1 MKKTVSRKQ
10 FLQQMAWLSGG
21 VAWGMGSMTGRAYA
35 QMPAAFA
42 SAAAGVARGKALVII
57 QLNGGNDGLNTIIPA
72 EDDIYFSK
80 RPDIAIKK
88 ENGLPISNGMYFHP
102 GMTGIKRLYDEGQV
116 SVIQNI
122 GYTNPDRSHFRAT
135 DIWNTGSDAKTVWDE
150 GWAGRYLATKY
161 PGFPMKLPKD
171 PMAVQLGSVESMLFQ
186 SDMGRF
192 GTVFEDPNLFYQL
205 VNGSSSDTD
214 LPPATMAGDEL
225 GFLKQI
231 ATSSIQYASVIQNGA
246 TKGKNTYS
254 YPTSNLA
261 KQLAIIAKLISGGLE
276 TPIYLANIGG
286 FDTHANQLNQHLN
299 LWKTISD
306 AVSAFQ
312 NDLKN
317 QGLDESVSVM
327 TFSEFGR
334 RVNQNGTLGTDHG
347 TAAPMLVIG
356 KTVKG
361 GLVGPNPNLKNLDT
375 NGDIK
380 FVYDYRQVYSTVLR
394 DHLGLDAV
402 NTQEIFKQSFERL
415 PIYNNSVEELPEN
428 SNIELVNPV
437 PNPVED
443 YTLLQYSVFAPS
455 IGVTKQ
461 MIKLAVY
468 DLSGQEVH
476 QIFSGE
482 KAVGSY
488 QITLDL
494 ARLSAG
500 FYIISMSSS
509 TGQRI
514 NRRMIKQ

>member
-1 MKKTVSRKQ
+1 MKKTVTRKQ

-21 VAWGMGSMTGRAYA
+21 VSWGLGSMTGKAYA

-42 SAAAGVARGKALVII
+42 AAAAGATRGKALVII
-57 QLNGGNDGLNTIIPA
+57 QLNGGNDGLNTIIPS
-72 EDDIYFSK
+72 EDDIYYSK

-88 ENGLPISNGMYFHP
+88 GTGLAISNGMTFHP
-102 GMTGIKRLYDEGQV
+102 AMTGIKKLYDEGRV

-122 GYTNPDRSHFRAT
+122 GYNNPDRSHFRAT
-135 DIWNTGSDAKTVWDE
+135 DIWHTGSDAKVVWDE

-171 PMAVQLGSVESMLFQ
+171 PMAIQLGSVESMLFQ

-205 VNGSSSDTD
+205 VNGTSADTD
-214 LPPATMAGDEL
+214 LPPATLAGDEL

-231 ATSSIQYASVIQNGA
+231 ATSSIQYASVIQTGA
-246 TKGKNTYS
+246 NKGKNAFT
-254 YPTSNLA
+254 YPTTNLA

-276 TPIYLANIGG
+276 TPIFLANIGG

-299 LWKTISD
+299 LWKNISD

-317 QGLDESVSVM
+317 QGLDEFVSVM
-327 TFSEFGR
+327 TYSEFGR

-347 TAAPMLVIG
+347 TAAPMLVVG

-361 GLVGPNPNLKNLDT
+361 GLIGPNPNLKNLDS

-402 NTQEIFKQSFERL
+402 NTQQIFKQSFERL
-415 PIYNNSVEELPEN
+415 PIFNNSVEELPEN
-428 SNIELVNPV
+428 SSIELVNPV

-443 YTLLQYSVFAPS
+443 FTLLQYSVFPPS
-455 IGVTKQ
+455 VGVTKQ
-461 MIKLAVY
+461 TIKLAVY

-476 QIFSGE
+476 VIDAGE
-482 KAVGSY
+482 KAIGSY
-488 QITLDL
+488 QLTLDL
-494 ARLSAG
+494 SRLSAG
-500 FYIISMSSS
+500 FYIISLSSA

-514 NRRMIKQ
+514 NKRMIKQ

>member
-1 MKKTVSRKQ
+1 
-10 FLQQMAWLSGG
+10 MAWLSGG
-21 VAWGMGSMTGRAYA
+21 VAWGMGSMTGKAYA

-88 ENGLPISNGMYFHP
+88 ENALPITNGMYFHP
-102 GMTGIKRLYDEGQV
+102 GMTGIKKLYDEGQV

-122 GYTNPDRSHFRAT
+122 GYNNPNRSHFRAT
-135 DIWNTGSDAKTVWDE
+135 DIWNTGSDATTVWEE

-171 PMAVQLGSVESMLFQ
+171 PMAVQLGSVESLLFQ

-214 LPPATMAGDEL
+214 LPPATLAGDEL

-231 ATSSIQYASVIQNGA
+231 ASSSIQYASVIQNGA
-246 TKGKNTYS
+246 NKGKNSYN
-254 YPTSNLA
+254 YPTTNLA

-286 FDTHANQLNQHLN
+286 FDTHANQLTQHLN

-317 QGLDESVSVM
+317 QGLEEYVSVM

-347 TAAPMLVIG
+347 TAAPMLVLG

-402 NTQEIFKQSFERL
+402 NTQVIFKQSFERL

-443 YTLLQYSVFAPS
+443 YAFLQYSVFAPS

-461 MIKLAVY
+461 TIKLAVY